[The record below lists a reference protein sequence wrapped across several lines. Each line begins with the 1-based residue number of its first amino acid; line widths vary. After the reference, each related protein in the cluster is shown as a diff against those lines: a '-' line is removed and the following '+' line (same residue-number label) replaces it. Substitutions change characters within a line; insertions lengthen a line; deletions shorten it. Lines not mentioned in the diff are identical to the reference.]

1 MRYSSLA
8 KFIFCYFQM
17 VPLRTSP
24 IRTNLFDRRDSRY
37 LSERGNLRQLRD
49 QIVGRSRLVQT
60 TLGWSPQERK
70 GSDESTNQG
79 LVRSTVCYEW
89 KNYPFANLG
98 IWRGDM
104 LKLRVELFKKLLS
117 QFFRGLFK
125 SGQKYLNLFE
135 N

>member
-1 MRYSSLA
+1 
-8 KFIFCYFQM
+8 M

-24 IRTNLFDRRDSRY
+24 IRTNLFDRRDSEY

-60 TLGWSPQERK
+60 TLGGSPQEGK

-79 LVRSTVCYEW
+79 LVRSPVCYEW

-98 IWRGDM
+98 IRRGNV
-104 LKLRVELFKKLLS
+104 LNLRVELFKKTL
-117 QFFRGLFK
+117 K
-125 SGQKYLNLFE
+125 TKT
-135 N
+135 